1 MFTGE
6 PISEDADWESDTAMK
21 NRMKEKEES
30 HRIAHPEDYEDFANF
45 FDSNGDREI
54 DMKEV
59 SKVLGKGIAKAIEE
73 RTARAN
79 DEQAEIQS
87 KPQPMDDD
95 LVITTEVETVNEN
108 GEKKTVTDQVTEMA
122 GPKEGTL
129 EVLCVRGE
137 RLRDTS
143 TRFDKCMDPYVQ
155 LQASWV

>member
-1 MFTGE
+1 MAIET
-6 PISEDADWESDTAMK
+6 
-21 NRMKEKEES
+21 
-30 HRIAHPEDYEDFANF
+30 
-45 FDSNGDREI
+45 I

-87 KPQPMDDD
+87 KPRPMDDD
-95 LVITTEVETVNEN
+95 QVITTEVETVNEN

-143 TRFDKCMDPYVQ
+143 YPFGQMHGSLRSAAGVLVDTRKSPQ
-155 LQASWV
+155 NRQ